1 MKPLVSARHAFETP
15 LIFGTE
21 LAGESW
27 AAMKA
32 IILAA
37 LGEALTEEER
47 AYFQKLTKLD
57 RESLKR
63 VKRLVIVAGRRS
75 GKSKIAAILALY
87 LALLCDHSENLSTGE
102 RGVVLCIAQN
112 MEQAKIVFGYVTGI
126 VKSIPT
132 LGKEVANI
140 TAQSITFRNR
150 IEIQVRPASFRG
162 LRGVTCIA
170 AICDEMAFWFTEEN
184 NSTNPDTEIVNALKP
199 ALVTTKGM
207 LIIISSPYARRGVV
221 WKYYSRYF
229 GYEGSTLVAQGASL
243 DFNPTIDPAEI
254 EEDLQ
259 EDYAVAQSEWLGQF
273 RTDIESFVS
282 FEAVQGCVNAGVYEI
297 APELGTTYSCFI
309 DASTGAGGDSFAMA
323 IGHLR
328 EAGGDVLVVDCIRN
342 FKPKFSPEEVVGEIA
357 AICHAYQIGIVYS
370 DKYAS
375 GFVSELFN
383 RAGLQHDFV
392 TQNKSE
398 LYLNLL
404 GSINARK
411 IELLDDK
418 QSIQE
423 LINLERRTGFAG
435 KDRIDHPP
443 GCHDD
448 SANCIAGLSAI
459 VREDL
464 GNLDMIFRM
473 WGLKPTLYEER
484 AMRKAREEQRAK
496 EAVAAIAEH
505 DSTSDDQHSDNQHS
519 TDPPLTIDDSKQL
532 PTPDHRAPCDV
543 RILQQ

>member
-1 MKPLVSARHAFETP
+1 MHPLVSLRHALENP
-15 LIFGTE
+15 LLFGNE
-21 LAGESW
+21 VAGESW

-37 LGEALTEEER
+37 LGEELTEEER

-57 RESLKR
+57 AESLRR
-63 VKRLVIVAGRRS
+63 VKRLVICAGRRS

-102 RGVVLCIAQN
+102 KGVVLCIAQN
-112 MEQAKIVFGYVTGI
+112 QEQAKIVFGYVTGI
-126 VKSIPT
+126 IKSIPT
-132 LGKEVANI
+132 LAKEVANI

-221 WKYYSRYF
+221 WKNYSAYF
-229 GYEGSTLVAQGASL
+229 GKEGSTLVAQGASL

-254 EEDLQ
+254 EEALA
-259 EDYAVAQSEWLGQF
+259 EDYAVAQSEWLGLF

-282 FEAVQGCVNAGVYEI
+282 VEAVQACVNGGVYEI
-297 APELGTTYSCFI
+297 APELAVTYSCFI
-309 DASTGAGGDSFAMA
+309 DASTGAGGDAFAMA

-328 EAGGDVLVVDCIRN
+328 EGGDVMIVDCIRN
-342 FKPKFSPEEVVGEIA
+342 FKPKFSPEQVVAEIA
-357 AICHAYQIGIVYS
+357 QLCHAYQISTVYS

-375 GFVSELFN
+375 GFVSELFHRN
-383 RAGLQHDFV
+383 GLQHEFV

-404 GSINARK
+404 GTINARK
-411 IELLDDK
+411 IELLDEK

-448 SANCIAGLSAI
+448 SANCIAGLSSI

-484 AMRKAREEQRAK
+484 AMRKAQEEQRAK
-496 EAVAAIAEH
+496 EEAERQKQEAAQGAALE
-505 DSTSDDQHSDNQHS
+505 DQQSA
-519 TDPPLTIDDSKQL
+519 DPRLTCDDSEK
-532 PTPDHRAPCDV
+532 PDHRAPCDV
-543 RILQQ
+543 RFLQQ